1 MSLIPKAIELAFRAH
16 EGQLRDDGEPYVQ
29 HPLRVFDRF
38 KQFRPLEDTPIRRY
52 EELGCISLLH
62 DVLEDSAITRAELDR
77 EFGAFVAEGVAVL
90 TKVPLPEGGDKAA
103 RNAAYYAA
111 LHASAPDLQLIKL
124 LDRLDN
130 LASLSRCPDPAKRRR
145 YLEETERV
153 FLPWAEAIAPRVH
166 GEMRFLVED
175 LKREAAGPAS

>member
-16 EGQLRDDGEPYVQ
+16 EGQLRDEGTPYVQ
-29 HPLRVFDRF
+29 HPLRVFERF

-62 DVLEDSAITRAELDR
+62 DVLEDSDVDQAAIEA
-77 EFGAFVAEGVAVL
+77 EFGSFVAEGVALL
-90 TKVPLPEGGDKAA
+90 TKPPVPEGGAKAE
-103 RNAAYYAA
+103 RDAAYFAA
-111 LHASAPDLQLIKL
+111 LRASAPDLQLIKL

-130 LASLSRCPDPAKRRR
+130 LASLAHCPDPAKRRR

-175 LKREAAGPAS
+175 MKREPAGPPG

>member
-16 EGQLRDDGEPYVQ
+16 EGQVRDEGTPYVQ
-29 HPLRVFDRF
+29 HPLRVFERF

-62 DVLEDSAITRAELDR
+62 DVLEDSAITAAELAR
-77 EFGAFVAEGVAVL
+77 EFGPFVAEGVSLL
-90 TKVPLPEGGDKAA
+90 TKAPVPEGGSKAE
-103 RNAAYYAA
+103 RDAAYYAA
-111 LHASAPDLQLIKL
+111 LKAGAPDLQLIKL

-130 LASLSRCPDPAKRRR
+130 LASLCLCPDEAKRRR

-175 LKREAAGPAS
+175 LQRELSGPSS